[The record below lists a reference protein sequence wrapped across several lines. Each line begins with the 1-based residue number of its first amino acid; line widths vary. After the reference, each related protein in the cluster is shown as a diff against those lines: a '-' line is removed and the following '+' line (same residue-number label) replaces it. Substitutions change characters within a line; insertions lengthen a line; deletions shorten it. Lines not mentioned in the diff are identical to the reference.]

1 MRGHPQ
7 TEGRLRSRVGLVASW
22 WPLVIAVVWF
32 VVAPPAGAQTLDE
45 AVASQLSG
53 DCLALGGENP
63 AFGDDLNAICTQS
76 FGSPTGNAN
85 SGGAGASSQTL
96 GVSVENRRKSR
107 LEQEGTG
114 KETEKGAEPASG
126 QDASLAKRWG
136 LFVTGNAES
145 LDRERTH
152 FADGFDS
159 TIQGLTVGGDY
170 RFSNRMIA
178 GAMFTYLRN
187 DGDFDAGGDFDT
199 DSQGITLY
207 ASFVPSPATFFDLS
221 AGFARKDHGVNR
233 RANFVEFDNGGNTN
247 TFDGIVNS
255 DTDGEEISVGG
266 SFGYDRSKGSF
277 TYGPRFS
284 LNWIQTRIDGYSEAG
299 GGAGT
304 VPVGGIRGAAGL
316 ALVYA
321 EQEVDSLQSVV
332 GFQGSVASS
341 KGFGVLVFQSNA
353 DYVHEF
359 SNSQRFVNVR
369 FVQDFR
375 PDPQTFRFQTER
387 PVRDF
392 FNVGV
397 SLVAVFP
404 NGVQT
409 FVNLEAMIGNEQFDN
424 YAATLGVRFE
434 L

>member
-1 MRGHPQ
+1 
-7 TEGRLRSRVGLVASW
+7 
-22 WPLVIAVVWF
+22 
-32 VVAPPAGAQTLDE
+32 
-45 AVASQLSG
+45 
-53 DCLALGGENP
+53 
-63 AFGDDLNAICTQS
+63 
-76 FGSPTGNAN
+76 
-85 SGGAGASSQTL
+85 
-96 GVSVENRRKSR
+96 
-107 LEQEGTG
+107 
-114 KETEKGAEPASG
+114 
-126 QDASLAKRWG
+126 
-136 LFVTGNAES
+136 
-145 LDRERTH
+145 
-152 FADGFDS
+152 
-159 TIQGLTVGGDY
+159 
-170 RFSNRMIA
+170 MIA